1 MKCAL
6 ELRIPR
12 LAVKANER
20 QKPHWMGR
28 FFTLLAA
35 LLALLA
41 PVAAQAD
48 PADIDAAAR
57 GVVRVV
63 IIGQDGDELYPVS
76 HGTGFAVAADK
87 VVTNAHVV
95 RDAMRDDDLRIGII
109 PSGGGEAVY
118 GQLITV
124 SSKNDLA
131 LVRITGS
138 LRLPQLALAGG
149 PPPDSGDAT
158 SVGYPMNVDR
168 AQGLSLADLF
178 RSQPPVKSRGFV
190 SGTRPSRQF
199 DTILHTAPIARGNSG
214 GPLLDN
220 CGRVL
225 GVNSFGADNE
235 GGDAEF
241 FFAVSNRELIPFLKA
256 NGVTPRVNDLP
267 CRSMADLDEDERRRL
282 EREQMVARQNLAQR
296 SEETRAKRERALLE
310 AEQGVITDRED
321 RVFLAFVLLLVA
333 FGLGQWALALF
344 NQDPRDEKRLRLVG
358 GATAFVVLAA
368 LAAYLTR
375 PGLDEIDRRVAAAM
389 QEGVSDTTPDEPHTG
404 DLALKCT
411 IIPERSRIT
420 SAQVEDVDF
429 DWADGGC
436 VNGRTQYGFSGGT
449 WSRLFVPNSEDA
461 VSVNSFDPDRRI
473 YRVERFLLS
482 RGAMEEARA
491 ARAKYEAPKCG
502 VEGAAGSLGD
512 LQGEV
517 LGQLPQQPNER
528 LVYECT
534 DRSAD

>member
-1 MKCAL
+1 
-6 ELRIPR
+6 
-12 LAVKANER
+12 
-20 QKPHWMGR
+20 MGR
-28 FFTLLAA
+28 ILALLAA
-35 LLALLA
+35 LLALFTPIA
-41 PVAAQAD
+41 VMAD

-63 IIGQDGDELYPVS
+63 IIEQDGDELVPLS
-76 HGTGFAVAADK
+76 HGTGFAVAPDK

-95 RDAMRDDDLRIGII
+95 RDALGEDDIRIGII

-118 GQLITV
+118 GQLITA

-149 PPPDSGDAT
+149 PPPDNGDVT

-168 AQGLSLADLF
+168 AQGLSLGDIF

-190 SGTRPSRQF
+190 SGARPSRQF
-199 DTILHTAPIARGNSG
+199 DSILHTAPIARGNSG

-241 FFAVSNRELIPFLKA
+241 FFAVSNRELVPFLKA
-256 NGVTPRVNDLP
+256 NGITPRVNDLP
-267 CRSMADLDEDERRRL
+267 CRSMADLDEAERQRM
-282 EREQMVARQNLAQR
+282 EREQMVARQDLEQQ
-296 SEETRAKRERALLE
+296 SEELRSKRERAMLE

-321 RVFLAFVLLLVA
+321 RVFLSFVLLLVA
-333 FGLGQWALALF
+333 FGLGQWALALW
-344 NQDPRDEKRLRLVG
+344 NADPRDEKRLRIVG
-358 GATAFVVLAA
+358 GATVAVVLAA

-375 PGLDEIDRRVAAAM
+375 PGLDEIDRRVAASM
-389 QEGVSDTTPDEPHTG
+389 EEDTPEDTG
-404 DLALKCT
+404 DALQTGDMALKCVL
-411 IIPERSRIT
+411 IPERSRIT
-420 SAQVEDVDF
+420 SSDTEDVDIE
-429 DWADGGC
+429 WSGGGC

-449 WSRLFVPNSEDA
+449 WSRIFVPNTEDA
-461 VSVNSFDPDRRI
+461 VSVASFDPDTRT
-473 YRVERFLLS
+473 YRVERYLLS
-482 RGAMEEARA
+482 RSAMEEARI
-491 ARAKYEAPKCG
+491 ARAKFEAPKCG
-502 VEGAAGSLGD
+502 AEGAASKLGD

-517 LGQLPQQPNER
+517 SGQLPQQPNER
-528 LVYECT
+528 LVYECGPE
-534 DRSAD
+534 D